1 MTKKRFLIAIAIV
14 MVLILSVAVF
24 VACNENQTKS
34 YTVKFVDGESE
45 IKSVSV
51 EEGKTITD
59 ADIPADLT
67 KDGYVFEGWYVGDV
81 AFDKSAAITA
91 DVTYSAKWTKLH
103 TVKFVDG
110 NETIKT
116 ATVKDGEKLKD
127 ADVPADLTAT
137 GKAFEGWFDGTTAFD
152 KDATITADKTFA
164 AKWVG
169 LFNVTFKNGEETIK
183 VAQVKDGEK
192 IADADI
198 PEDLTAATEEFA
210 FAGWFDGET
219 EFDADAAV
227 TANVVYTAKWNKV
240 AYVVKFVDGETV
252 AKTIYVEISADAKLT
267 ADDVAVD
274 YDAEEG
280 SFVLGWY
287 AGEVKAAADVAIS
300 ADTTFSA
307 FVVNVASYVGGYSNA
322 DKTAFVTITEQNA
335 SIGSLQTKAFTFDA
349 TTEGAI
355 VVKGDGYEK
364 YTMLLQKDGNLYVDH
379 YYDSCGDGFIN
390 DAEHEYFTFTKLA
403 ATGFAGKYRADNNE
417 YFELTDSGIM
427 TKYKGSSVLYGVIF
441 EGEDEGT
448 YTLKYKT
455 DRYSAEILLTVTVD
469 ANGNIVTGKGIYVKG
484 SKSIVWA
491 EGKYQEEYQNV
502 YIHTLDDGS
511 SVCVLK
517 DTDGTFSIATLTG
530 TVADG
535 EIVTVTAG
543 EKSYTFKLKKSS
555 YGSNRFSFSY
565 PAAEVGTYTGADG
578 EIVLDGYGMAT
589 VGGQSKAYVISG
601 DLVSI
606 DGRATI
612 KIDTTAKTYV
622 AADVIGLAGSYIYYF
637 NYAYSSSY
645 TLKLDGCGIAV
656 CTSNG
661 STYVGKYTVADGKIV
676 ITGAST
682 ANGTYTTFDTEKG
695 FIRSSYDGDK
705 VWYNDKY
712 AAERA
717 DVDYSKFVGY
727 FANGDKTIEISKF
740 GSYYLLEGFAST
752 AQRINTSD
760 EWGFNWDGTVL
771 LYNYDDPCSF
781 YKNQKT
787 DYFFSINADGNL
799 VVSHMCKEDDGD
811 GGYNLVKRT
820 VVYTKTTKPVTFA
833 DAFVG
838 TWYTSTDTVV
848 ITKTT
853 ITVNDVLATDLA
865 YDGAT
870 YTYTFKI
877 NGVEYKA
884 VDNVYSMN
892 FGKADAETLETL
904 LATKPVAA
912 TIDDFVGSYTGSYSG
927 TTIATTVESI
937 DKATLSIDGTSIDVT
952 TIELGFDYIAF
963 TTADETYKIKRE
975 ADGSSY
981 NYYFNDSADSLGYWG
996 MGIQLDRTVK
1006 ENLDAFAGTWEKG
1019 SDTIVFDG
1027 KGSGNQGA
1035 YTFSYTVGTNGKATF
1050 SYGSRDWTAELS
1062 SDGNT
1067 ITVSYYDD
1075 DAMVDVTVKY
1085 TKVQETVSFVGTW
1098 VNESTTDNYYGYV
1111 LEFTEDGMLKV
1122 TSTKYPADSAT
1133 GQWYNGEKAY
1143 TIDGNVAT
1151 VSGLLGYDWTITLNA
1166 DNTIVIGQIDSDN
1179 YTGPL
1184 NNVKFTK
1191 QA

>member
-51 EEGKTITD
+51 EEGKTIAD
-59 ADIPADLT
+59 ADVPADLT

-110 NETIKT
+110 DETIKT
-116 ATVKDGEKLKD
+116 ATVKDGEKLTD
-127 ADVPADLTAT
+127 ADVPADLTAS

-727 FANGDKTIEISKF
+727 FANGDKAIEISKF

-952 TIELGFDYIAF
+952 KIELGFDYIAF

-1006 ENLDAFAGTWEKG
+1006 ENLDAFAGTWSGKIG
-1019 SDTIVFDG
+1019 TATWTIVIDG
-1027 KGSGNQGA
+1027 KGNFTANGTA
-1035 YTFSYTVGTNGKATF
+1035 YHYTVDSETKA
-1050 SYGSRDWTAELS
+1050 SSVEADGSDKLFVFTLK
-1062 SDGNT
+1062 GNT
-1067 ITVSYYDD
+1067 LSVERYDAD
-1075 DAMVDVTVKY
+1075 MM
-1085 TKVQETVSFVGTW
+1085 ET
-1098 VNESTTDNYYGYV
+1098 
-1111 LEFTEDGMLKV
+1111 
-1122 TSTKYPADSAT
+1122 
-1133 GQWYNGEKAY
+1133 
-1143 TIDGNVAT
+1143 
-1151 VSGLLGYDWTITLNA
+1151 
-1166 DNTIVIGQIDSDN
+1166 
-1179 YTGPL
+1179 YTGTL
-1184 NNVKFTK
+1184 TK

>member
-51 EEGKTITD
+51 EEGKTIAD
-59 ADIPADLT
+59 ADVPADLT

-448 YTLKYKT
+448 HTLKYKT

-727 FANGDKTIEISKF
+727 FANGDKAIEISKF

-927 TTIATTVESI
+927 TTIATMVESI

-952 TIELGFDYIAF
+952 KIELGFDYIAF

>member
-51 EEGKTITD
+51 EEGKTIAD
-59 ADIPADLT
+59 ADVPADLT

-110 NETIKT
+110 DETIKT
-116 ATVKDGEKLKD
+116 ATVKDGEKLTD

-287 AGEVKAAADVAIS
+287 AGDIKAAADVAIS

-622 AADVIGLAGSYIYYF
+622 AADVIGLAGSYIYYL

-645 TLKLDGCGIAV
+645 TLKLDGSGIAV

-727 FANGDKTIEISKF
+727 FANGDKAIEISKF

>member
-45 IKSVSV
+45 VKSVSV
-51 EEGKTITD
+51 EEGKTIAD
-59 ADIPADLT
+59 ADVPADLT

-727 FANGDKTIEISKF
+727 FANGDKAIEISKF

-787 DYFFSINADGNL
+787 DYFFSINAAGNL

-1122 TSTKYPADSAT
+1122 TSTKYPADSAA

>member
-51 EEGKTITD
+51 EEGKTIAD

-127 ADVPADLTAT
+127 ADIPADLTAS

-287 AGEVKAAADVAIS
+287 VGEVKAAADVAIS

-727 FANGDKTIEISKF
+727 FANGDKAIEISKF

-1133 GQWYNGEKAY
+1133 GKWYNGEKAY

>member
-45 IKSVSV
+45 VKSVSV
-51 EEGKTITD
+51 EEGKTIAD

-110 NETIKT
+110 DETIKT
-116 ATVKDGEKLKD
+116 ATVKDGEKLTD
-127 ADVPADLTAT
+127 ADVPADLTAS

-287 AGEVKAAADVAIS
+287 AGDIKAAADVAIS

-307 FVVNVASYVGGYSNA
+307 FVVDVASYVGGYSNA

-335 SIGSLQTKAFTFDA
+335 SIGSIQAKAFTFDA

-355 VVKGDGYEK
+355 VVKGDSYEK
-364 YTMLLQKDGNLYVDH
+364 YTILLQKDGSLYVDH
-379 YYDSCGDGFIN
+379 LYDSYGDGYFE

-455 DRYSAEILLTVTVD
+455 DRYSAEVLLTVTVD
-469 ANGNIVTGKGIYVKG
+469 ANGNIVTEKGIYVKG

-491 EGKYQEEYQNV
+491 EGKYQEKYQNV

-622 AADVIGLAGSYIYYF
+622 AADVIGLAGSYIYYL

-645 TLKLDGCGIAV
+645 TLKLDGSGIAV

-676 ITGAST
+676 ITGAGT

-695 FIRSSYDGDK
+695 FIRSSYYGDI

-727 FANGDKTIEISKF
+727 FANGDKAIEISKF
-740 GSYYLLEGFAST
+740 SSYYLLEGFAST

-937 DKATLSIDGTSIDVT
+937 DKATLSINGTSIDVT
-952 TIELGFDYIAF
+952 KIELGFDYIAF
-963 TTADETYKIKRE
+963 TTADKTYKIKRE

-1075 DAMVDVTVKY
+1075 DAMADVTVKY

-1151 VSGLLGYDWTITLNA
+1151 VSDLLGYDWTITLNA

-1179 YTGPL
+1179 FTGTL